1 MYADL
6 CRWVAYET
14 PVKIVVGAIGIEPT
28 TFAMSRQRSNQLS
41 YAPLDSGLVRPVAN
55 PNVCFVTNQRTWP
68 IGLFSRRFMLDRQA
82 LEVVLSN
89 VGP

>member
-6 CRWVAYET
+6 CRWVANET

-55 PNVCFVTNQRTWP
+55 PNVCFVTNQ
-68 IGLFSRRFMLDRQA
+68 
-82 LEVVLSN
+82 
-89 VGP
+89 

>member
-41 YAPLDSGLVRPVAN
+41 YAPMGSRPRLSGGKP
-55 PNVCFVTNQRTWP
+55 
-68 IGLFSRRFMLDRQA
+68 
-82 LEVVLSN
+82 
-89 VGP
+89 

>member
-41 YAPLDSGLVRPVAN
+41 YAPKGSRPSL
-55 PNVCFVTNQRTWP
+55 PGGKP
-68 IGLFSRRFMLDRQA
+68 
-82 LEVVLSN
+82 
-89 VGP
+89 